1 MAGVMAKPK
10 KAVIY
15 ARVSGA
21 KQVREGDGLA
31 SQENRCREY
40 VTYKDY
46 DVVEVFKD
54 DMSGKFERRP
64 AMDRMLAFLRLHPK
78 GSVVVIIDDISR
90 FARDVQAH
98 ISLRQTLS
106 DAGGIL
112 ESPSIEFGE
121 DSDSRLVEHMLA
133 SVAQYQ
139 REKNA
144 EQTSNR
150 MKGRMMNGYSVF
162 SAPVGY
168 TYKKTK
174 GHGKLLTSDEPVA
187 SIVKEALE
195 GYASGRFSGQA
206 DIKRFLEAQPEF
218 PKDLPNGQIRQ

>member
-1 MAGVMAKPK
+1 MSQKPIT

-15 ARVSGA
+15 CRVSGA

-40 VTYKDY
+40 ATYKDY

-78 GSVVVIIDDISR
+78 DSVAVIIDDISR
-90 FARDVQAH
+90 FARNVQAH
-98 ISLRQTLS
+98 IALRETLS

-121 DSDSRLVEHMLA
+121 DIEQLVVAGDHLDGVALPDMCFDSAH
-133 SVAQYQ
+133 S
-139 REKNA
+139 
-144 EQTSNR
+144 TSGAR
-150 MKGRMMNGYSVF
+150 DTIFMKFF
-162 SAPVGY
+162 SF
-168 TYKKTK
+168 
-174 GHGKLLTSDEPVA
+174 D
-187 SIVKEALE
+187 
-195 GYASGRFSGQA
+195 
-206 DIKRFLEAQPEF
+206 FLSYHP
-218 PKDLPNGQIRQ
+218 

>member
-1 MAGVMAKPK
+1 MSRLAPFSLRLTPEERSQLESQAGAMPLASYIKSVVFAADPRRGGPMAGVMAKPK

-40 VTYKDY
+40 ATYKDY
-46 DVVEVFKD
+46 DVIEVFKD

-98 ISLRQTLS
+98 ISLRQTL
-106 DAGGIL
+106 AG
-112 ESPSIEFGE
+112 
-121 DSDSRLVEHMLA
+121 
-133 SVAQYQ
+133 
-139 REKNA
+139 
-144 EQTSNR
+144 
-150 MKGRMMNGYSVF
+150 
-162 SAPVGY
+162 
-168 TYKKTK
+168 
-174 GHGKLLTSDEPVA
+174 
-187 SIVKEALE
+187 
-195 GYASGRFSGQA
+195 
-206 DIKRFLEAQPEF
+206 
-218 PKDLPNGQIRQ
+218 

>member
-1 MAGVMAKPK
+1 MAGVMAKPT

-31 SQENRCREY
+31 SQENRCGEY
-40 VTYKDY
+40 ATYKDY

-112 ESPSIEFGE
+112 ESPPSN
-121 DSDSRLVEHMLA
+121 LVRIATPALSNTCWPRSH
-133 SVAQYQ
+133 ST
-139 REKNA
+139 NA
-144 EQTSNR
+144 RRTLS
-150 MKGRMMNGYSVF
+150 KPPT
-162 SAPVGY
+162 A
-168 TYKKTK
+168 
-174 GHGKLLTSDEPVA
+174 
-187 SIVKEALE
+187 
-195 GYASGRFSGQA
+195 
-206 DIKRFLEAQPEF
+206 
-218 PKDLPNGQIRQ
+218 